1 MLSIKNYLILL
12 FLLVVVSITRF
23 RESFQ
28 LKFCNSSTELSI
40 ESDEESDSE
49 EFQFKFQEEV
59 VYTSFITFSFKD
71 RYNSDLKSKTWL
83 SNSNIYSSPLI
94 DPPFSPP
101 KV

>member
-23 RESFQ
+23 RDSFQ
-28 LKFCNSSTELSI
+28 LKISSYTSELSI

-59 VYTSFITFSFKD
+59 VYASFVSLSFK
-71 RYNSDLKSKTWL
+71 RRNFTNLKSKTWL
-83 SNSNIYSSPLI
+83 LFENMYSPPLI
-94 DPPFSPP
+94 DAPFSPP